1 MLNKLVGYYSNY
13 LLPFLGNSVF
23 CGYIVGVSLKSDGP
37 IEQVQHMVSYTTY
50 GKLYNIWYCV
60 WFIVSDIL
68 SWVCSLYIIQKFKI
82 Y

>member
-1 MLNKLVGYYSNY
+1 MLNKLIGQYSNY

-50 GKLYNIWYCV
+50 GIVFGLLYPISYPGCA
-60 WFIVSDIL
+60 
-68 SWVCSLYIIQKFKI
+68 LYTLYKNLKYIKD
-82 Y
+82 